1 MGSLWIKSPLGLT
14 GNLRCQEAP
23 APCYRVDVSRGAQSV
38 VPMAWAGRNVED
50 LHRWQVLSVAPYFS
64 TWYLVSVYG
73 DVQIILP
80 LWILPQFQRQPPH
93 DWLVC
98 LFCLGRIWI
107 CHIGIVFTNM
117 THGNKAEQRTASRT
131 WNSLQMKSW
140 CGIGSTLFLSMGP
153 YRHYFYPESNLRWH
167 RQAPNQRRRHCATW
181 GRKADAA
188 AQLPAGAGEIRSRH
202 PALRIQVAGLGFLGG
217 WSGSF
222 GSEWGNCSTP
232 SVSVKTLGDGERS

>member
-1 MGSLWIKSPLGLT
+1 MEDIGVNGSWIRMYELSEILGHFGPGMYSWNELGWCAKFAKFHGIGGGPMGSLWIKSPLGLT
-14 GNLRCQEAP
+14 GNLRCQDAP

-98 LFCLGRIWI
+98 LFCLGRIWL

-117 THGNKAEQRTASRT
+117 THGKKAEQRTASRT

-140 CGIGSTLFLSMGP
+140 CGFWIYAIPFYGP
-153 YRHYFYPESNLRWH
+153 
-167 RQAPNQRRRHCATW
+167 
-181 GRKADAA
+181 
-188 AQLPAGAGEIRSRH
+188 I
-202 PALRIQVAGLGFLGG
+202 
-217 WSGSF
+217 
-222 GSEWGNCSTP
+222 
-232 SVSVKTLGDGERS
+232 